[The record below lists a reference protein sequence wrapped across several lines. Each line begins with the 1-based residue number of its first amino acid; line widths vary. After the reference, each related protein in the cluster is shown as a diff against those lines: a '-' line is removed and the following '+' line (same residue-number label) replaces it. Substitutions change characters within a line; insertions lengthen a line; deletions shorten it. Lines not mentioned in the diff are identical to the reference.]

1 MENFMQM
8 SDGEGLALLALLL
21 LLPLSVLAVLGLIGW
36 WLWKLLCPPA
46 PGPTPPGADVSQ
58 AGKWV
63 LLGLLLVMLIG
74 LVSH

>member
-46 PGPTPPGADVSQ
+46 PDPTPHVADVSQ